1 MKGHWHQHLAQSAI
15 DMSGEGGY
23 AAPYVGDT
31 YDSYPAA
38 TAAGGIMS
46 GPAAEALL
54 HSSGVDSINHQQ
66 QRIATLDV
74 DTDNGFTPNYLTYSY
89 SHTGTTTPIHKSLLL

>member
-23 AAPYVGDT
+23 AVPYVGDIYNT
-31 YDSYPAA
+31 YPAA
-38 TAAGGIMS
+38 AAGGIMS
-46 GPAAEALL
+46 GLAAEALL
-54 HSSGVDSINHQQ
+54 HNGGVDSINNKQ

-89 SHTGTTTPIHKSLLL
+89 SHTGITMLEQV

>member
-1 MKGHWHQHLAQSAI
+1 
-15 DMSGEGGY
+15 MSGEGGY
-23 AAPYVGDT
+23 AVPYVGDT

-38 TAAGGIMS
+38 AAATGSIMS

-54 HSSGVDSINHQQ
+54 HSGGVDNINHQQ

-89 SHTGTTTPIHKSLLL
+89 SHTGTTMLEQV